1 MLMSVQKKVLTEK
14 YTNNLNYLN
23 NKKLNIN
30 IDDLNRRLN
39 ETKKTEV
46 IRNYKIIALALSVF
60 AAIIFVSF
68 QA

>member
-1 MLMSVQKKVLTEK
+1 MSVQKKVLTEK

-23 NKKLNIN
+23 NKKININ

>member
-1 MLMSVQKKVLTEK
+1 MFSIIIPTF
-14 YTNNLNYLN
+14 NNLNYLN
-23 NKKLNIN
+23 NSKLNIN

-46 IRNYKIIALALSVF
+46 IRNYKIIALALGVF

-68 QA
+68 QS

>member
-1 MLMSVQKKVLTEK
+1 MSVQKKVLTEK

>member
-68 QA
+68 QS

>member
-1 MLMSVQKKVLTEK
+1 MSVQKKVLTEK

-23 NKKLNIN
+23 NSKLNIN

>member
-1 MLMSVQKKVLTEK
+1 MSVQKKVLTEK
-14 YTNNLNYLN
+14 YTDNLNYLN

>member
-1 MLMSVQKKVLTEK
+1 MFMSVQKKVLTEK
-14 YTNNLNYLN
+14 YTDNLNYLN

-68 QA
+68 QS

>member
-1 MLMSVQKKVLTEK
+1 MSVQKKVLTEK
-14 YTNNLNYLN
+14 YTDNLNYLN

-68 QA
+68 QS

>member
-14 YTNNLNYLN
+14 YTDNLNYLN

-68 QA
+68 QS